1 MAIYGAAFFEAARFN
16 EAVRDLDRVDLRRG
30 RYAAAQ
36 LYKVNNIGGHYLPL
50 GDMIAPYLGDVE
62 SVVPYPLIQIYRHL
76 DAFRIPTRSPSNAQ
90 THVLAWAEEV
100 RGMPVDY
107 FLVNR
112 LLFRNGRMPRK
123 ATRNGYSNVRI
134 TVTDEALALF
144 NNAWTF
150 RFNAEWPMIMRRGD
164 LMPHPA
170 LDRLVARAAGT
181 NFAHRNHF
189 LDRRELEIAR
199 RRRQAARLGM
209 RVNRNGVLLKTNDAS
224 TTESE

>member
-1 MAIYGAAFFEAARFN
+1 MAHYGAAFFEAARFN

-36 LYKVNNIGGHYLPL
+36 LHKVTSINGRYLPL
-50 GDMIAPYLGDVE
+50 GDMVAPYLGDVE

-76 DAFRIPTRSPSNAQ
+76 DAFRIPTRSPNNDRV
-90 THVLAWAEEV
+90 HVLAWAEEV

-112 LLFRNGRMPRK
+112 LVFRNGRMPRN

-134 TVTDEALALF
+134 VVTDEALALF
-144 NNAWTF
+144 NTAWTF
-150 RFNAEWPMIMRRGD
+150 RFSAEWPMIMRRGD

-189 LDRRELEIAR
+189 IDRREQEIAR
-199 RRRQAARLGM
+199 RRRRAAQLGLRL
-209 RVNRNGVLLKTNDAS
+209 NRRLVMVDPNDS
-224 TTESE
+224 SSDSE